1 MSLIQDT
8 NASITNRF
16 ASTCRPACRSL
27 LPTAAFSPSPT
38 PAGVSAFQSPRAAD
52 RDMLPV
58 PASTFNVAGFDGVEM
73 SVDLGEAID
82 RGGMSSFA
90 PSA

>member
-1 MSLIQDT
+1 
-8 NASITNRF
+8 
-16 ASTCRPACRSL
+16 
-27 LPTAAFSPSPT
+27 
-38 PAGVSAFQSPRAAD
+38 V
-52 RDMLPV
+52 LPV